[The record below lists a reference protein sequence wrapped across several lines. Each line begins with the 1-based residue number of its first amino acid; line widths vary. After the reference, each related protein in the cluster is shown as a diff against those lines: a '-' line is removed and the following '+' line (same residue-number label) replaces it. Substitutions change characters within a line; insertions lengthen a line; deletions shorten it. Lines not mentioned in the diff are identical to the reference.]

1 MIPSFHLFLFPVS
14 TLSQHSLPRWLR
26 LVVSLPNLDA
36 EGTVE
41 EKRGVYLCTLVP
53 LRVETTSL
61 YGGLCLMIY
70 AGRNIMGELYHR

>member
-1 MIPSFHLFLFPVS
+1 MILSIFFFFPVS

-41 EKRGVYLCTLVP
+41 EKRGVYRCTLAP

-61 YGGLCLMIY
+61 DGGLCLMIY
-70 AGRNIMGELYHR
+70 GGWNIMGELYIR